1 MFRRAV
7 LSPLDH
13 NREERT
19 KQHTANVLFVCTGNI
34 CRSPIAEGVFRALVA
49 NAGLAERILVDSAAT
64 HDFQLGE
71 PPDRRAI
78 SHARRRGYDLPA
90 RCARRVDG
98 DDFRRFD
105 WILAMDMDN
114 LRVLHGLR
122 PGDYTGYLGLLLDF
136 TPGLG
141 ALEVPD
147 PYYGAAE
154 DFELVLDLVERAA
167 VGLLHTIRA
176 TFVAYEADS

>member
-1 MFRRAV
+1 M
-7 LSPLDH
+7 LSHPDRQEH
-13 NREERT
+13 RS
-19 KQHTANVLFVCTGNI
+19 KQRTANVLFVCMGNI

-49 NAGLAERILVDSAAT
+49 NAGLSKRILVDSAAT
-64 HDFQLGE
+64 HDYQLGE

-78 SHARRRGYDLPA
+78 THARRRGYDLPG

-98 DDFRRFD
+98 DDFRRFE

-122 PGDYTGYLGLLLDF
+122 PGDYTGYLGLFLDF
-136 TPGLG
+136 NPGLG

-147 PYYGAAE
+147 PYHGTPE
-154 DFELVLDLVERAA
+154 DFERVLDLAERGGA
-167 VGLLHTIRA
+167 GLLDVIRA
-176 TFVAYEADS
+176 TFVAYEADD

>member
-1 MFRRAV
+1 M
-7 LSPLDH
+7 
-13 NREERT
+13 
-19 KQHTANVLFVCTGNI
+19 GNI

-64 HDFQLGE
+64 HDYQLGE

-78 SHARRRGYDLPA
+78 AHARQRGYDLPG

-98 DDFRRFD
+98 DDFRQFD

-122 PGDYTGYLGLLLDF
+122 PGNYTGYLGLLLDF

-141 ALEVPD
+141 VLEVPD
-147 PYYGAAE
+147 PYYGAPE
-154 DFELVLDLVERAA
+154 DFERVLDLVEGAA

-176 TFVAYEADS
+176 TIVAHESIPKVP

>member
-1 MFRRAV
+1 LVV
-7 LSPLDH
+7 LSNLDRH
-13 NREERT
+13 REQRGT
-19 KQHTANVLFVCTGNI
+19 QHTANVLFVCTGNI

-49 NAGLAERILVDSAAT
+49 NAGLTERILVDSAAT
-64 HDFQLGE
+64 HDYQLGE

-78 SHARRRGYDLPA
+78 AHARRRGYDLPA

-98 DDFRRFD
+98 DDFRRFE

-114 LRVLHGLR
+114 LRVLHELR

-147 PYYGAAE
+147 PYYGAPE
-154 DFELVLDLVERAA
+154 DFEQVLDLVERGSAA
-167 VGLLHTIRA
+167 LLDTIRA
-176 TFVAYEADS
+176 TIVAPESIPKVP

>member
-1 MFRRAV
+1 M
-7 LSPLDH
+7 
-13 NREERT
+13 
-19 KQHTANVLFVCTGNI
+19 GNI

-64 HDFQLGE
+64 HDYQLGE

-78 SHARRRGYDLPA
+78 THARQRGYEVPG
-90 RCARRVDG
+90 RCARRVDS

-114 LRVLHGLR
+114 LRVLHGLC
-122 PGDYTGYLGLLLDF
+122 PGDYTGYLGLFLDF

-141 ALEVPD
+141 VLEVPD
-147 PYYGAAE
+147 PYNGTPE
-154 DFELVLDLVERAA
+154 DFERVLDLVERGAA
-167 VGLLHTIRA
+167 GLLDTIRA
-176 TFVAYEADS
+176 TIAAHESIPKVP